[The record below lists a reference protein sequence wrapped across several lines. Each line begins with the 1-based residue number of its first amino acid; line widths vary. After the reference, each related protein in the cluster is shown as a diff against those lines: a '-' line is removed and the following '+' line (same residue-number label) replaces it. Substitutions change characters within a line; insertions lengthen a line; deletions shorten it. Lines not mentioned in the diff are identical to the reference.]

1 MIHRFS
7 PGELIR
13 TSRKHQVWSDYF
25 ISNHTSL
32 YVERHTSQYIDKYEF
47 AIFIQFGGIEYDKIT
62 GDGWVRNLWK
72 LKVLSHSLGI
82 VWVVDEYM
90 EGA

>member
-13 TSRKHQVWSDYF
+13 VFRPHYVWNDHVTSSRV
-25 ISNHTSL
+25 HTSK
-32 YVERHTSQYIDKYEF
+32 YIDRYDL
-47 AIFIQFGGIEYDKIT
+47 AIFIQFGGIEYDGRI
-62 GDGWVRNLWK
+62 GNNWK
-72 LKVLSHSLGI
+72 RDQWNLKVLSHSLGI

-90 EGA
+90 ECV